1 MHGKEPLILLVD
13 DDPSVRKG
21 IGRLFTLAGYEV
33 EAFASAERFL
43 DRLPCEEIACIVLD
57 VRMPGLDGIALQREL
72 KRAGCEL
79 PIVFLTGHGDIPMGV
94 SAVKHGAADFLTKP
108 VDSADLLRAVATA
121 LAGHRQEQQSR
132 EEREAI
138 RQLLATLTPRETDVF
153 HYLLTGLLNKQIGGE
168 LGIAEK
174 TVKIHRAQVMAKLGV
189 HSVAELVHMA
199 HQVGIDPPAV

>member
-33 EAFASAERFL
+33 EAFASAESFL